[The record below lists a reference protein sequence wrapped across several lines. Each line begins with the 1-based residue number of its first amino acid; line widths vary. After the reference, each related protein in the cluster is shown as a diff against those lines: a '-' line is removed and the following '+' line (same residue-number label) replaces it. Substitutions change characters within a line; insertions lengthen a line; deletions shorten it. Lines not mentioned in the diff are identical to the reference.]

1 MGDATMTT
9 KKPDEQPI
17 QTYIEKYD
25 LKADWNYWC
34 KASSW
39 TLFETAHLIHGI
51 DPKKISVQGV
61 DHISRG
67 LRAGDLNFQMALK
80 DYSLL
85 ERASNDGLL
94 GLRNQPIAAL
104 NYCISYQIK
113 VPQELLDICVLSS
126 ERQVE
131 AAEKMKA
138 IRAAQNPESDK
149 TTKAITIKPMGEKK
163 EANLLRLIS
172 IMTELMV
179 NEKLKDKFSSVAQMI
194 SYITEKF
201 KDIEP
206 EQSGLSKKALDVVLK
221 EARTIRPINQ
231 TNKD

>member
-1 MGDATMTT
+1 MTT

-67 LRAGDLNFQMALK
+67 LRAGDSDFQMALR

-85 ERASNDGLL
+85 ERASKDGLL

-104 NYCISYQIK
+104 NYCTSYQIE
-113 VPQELLDICVLSS
+113 VPHELRDICIFAS
-126 ERQVE
+126 EQQVE
-131 AAEKMKA
+131 VAQKMNAIKAATSP
-138 IRAAQNPESDK
+138 I
-149 TTKAITIKPMGEKK
+149 TKPIGDKK

-172 IMTELMV
+172 IMAELMV
-179 NEKLKDKFSSVAQMI
+179 NPDKKSDFRDSTALI
-194 SYITEKF
+194 SYVTENYATE
-201 KDIEP
+201 EP
-206 EQSGLSKKALDVVLK
+206 RNNGLGKETLDKVIAKARK
-221 EARTIRPINQ
+221 IRPIAKPEKQ
-231 TNKD
+231 D

>member
-1 MGDATMTT
+1 MTT

-67 LRAGDLNFQMALK
+67 LRAGDSKIQTALD

-85 ERASNDGLL
+85 DRAGNDGLL
-94 GLRNQPIAAL
+94 GLRNQPLAAL
-104 NYCISYQIK
+104 KFCISYQIT
-113 VPQELLDICVLSS
+113 VPQALLDICILAS

-131 AAEKMKA
+131 ATEKMNVNKD
-138 IRAAQNPESDK
+138 AQNPESDK
-149 TTKAITIKPMGEKK
+149 TANAITIKPIGGKK
-163 EANLLRLIS
+163 EENLIRLIG
-172 IMTELMV
+172 ILRNM
-179 NEKLKDKFSSVAQMI
+179 LKDELII
-194 SYITEKF
+194 SDLKRNPELFKKSGDLTNYI
-201 KDIEP
+201 
-206 EQSGLSKKALDVVLK
+206 SGLYGEDMANKGLSPTALNTTWSNAKKILA
-221 EARTIRPINQ
+221 
-231 TNKD
+231 KDDEI

>member
-1 MGDATMTT
+1 MTT
-9 KKPDEQPI
+9 AKEGGQSI
-17 QTYIEKYD
+17 QTYVEKYD
-25 LKADWNYWC
+25 LKADWNYWS

-51 DPKKISVQGV
+51 DPKKISAQGV
-61 DHISRG
+61 DHISNG
-67 LRAGDLNFQMALK
+67 LRAGDANFQMALR
-80 DYSLL
+80 DYSLF

-104 NYCISYQIK
+104 NYCVLHQIT
-113 VPQELLDICVLSS
+113 VPQELLDICILAS
-126 ERQVE
+126 EQQVE
-131 AAEKMKA
+131 AAEKMNA
-138 IRAAQNPESDK
+138 IRDTQNSESEK
-149 TTKAITIKPMGEKK
+149 NAKANSVKSMGEKK

-179 NEKLKDKFSSVAQMI
+179 DKKRKSKFSSVAQMI
-194 SYITEKF
+194 SHITEKY

-221 EARTIRPINQ
+221 EARTIRPIIQ
-231 TNKD
+231 TKSD